1 MVKDPWWVYAY
12 WEVNPGREREVRRQL
27 APEEMGGLQSIL
39 RVYDVTGRRFPDEP
53 ANHWFDIPLSGL
65 AINWYIHVNAP
76 DHSFMVDLGVLT
88 RTGRFLLLVRSNRV
102 TTPRFGPSDVI
113 DEEWMTT
120 DEEYWRLFG
129 MTAGVG
135 MGSSRSALKELLD
148 RKLGSPGLFSHGL
161 FSGVKTQHS
170 AVLGLSVETELI
182 VHGAT
187 EPKATVTVQGEAVPV
202 RADGTFS
209 VRMALPDGTQTIP
222 VAATSPDRRQTRAV
236 ATTVSRKT
244 EGQPSPRPETRD
256 RRQKTKTKTGQVEV

>member
-1 MVKDPWWVYAY
+1 
-12 WEVNPGREREVRRQL
+12 
-27 APEEMGGLQSIL
+27 
-39 RVYDVTGRRFPDEP
+39 
-53 ANHWFDIPLSGL
+53 
-65 AINWYIHVNAP
+65 
-76 DHSFMVDLGVLT
+76 
-88 RTGRFLLLVRSNRV
+88 
-102 TTPRFGPSDVI
+102 
-113 DEEWMTT
+113 
-120 DEEYWRLFG
+120 